1 MHKLLLLEGRWMLCV
16 CCPVKLLSPDAENG
30 DRGRGRGRVSVMK
43 LKKAYLLYVL
53 SIVSL
58 VGELQS

>member
-1 MHKLLLLEGRWMLCV
+1 MLCI

-30 DRGRGRGRVSVMK
+30 DRGRGRGRGRVSVMK